1 MTTRILF
8 ITDYLVAGGVEHQ
21 AVMLSTHLNRDRFAP
36 YHLCLYGEKAG
47 RSLHHRPTLQ
57 GANIP
62 LRVLDVA
69 LSPMGKVGALMGMV
83 REIRRVRPHIIH
95 TMGYHAS
102 SLGAWAKRLAGSDAT
117 LTAWLVSEQ
126 TPKQIRNQSATWRAC
141 ERVIINSP
149 HLRDVIT
156 GIGLSADHAV
166 FIPNGLDVA
175 QYSHIPT
182 PPPRASLAPHADWVM
197 VMLTRIDSKKSPY
210 LLPEALGVLQ
220 AGGNLPDGLRAFI
233 VGESTDADEQARL
246 DASIK
251 KYARGGII
259 TQLPKTSTPNIFYH
273 ASDFSVMTSLSE
285 GLPNVV
291 LESLAAGKP
300 VLISEGSNKAGVV
313 TEGVTGWIYRTG
325 DIDHLAER
333 LAEIFA
339 MPKANLSAM
348 REACQISARDYD
360 RTLFIARHEALYG
373 EWTYQNE

>member
-1 MTTRILF
+1 MSIRILF

-21 AVMLSTHLNRDRFAP
+21 AVMLSTHLNRDRFSP
-36 YHLCLYGEKAG
+36 HHLCLYGGKAG
-47 RSLHHRPTLQ
+47 RSLHHQSALIQ
-57 GANIP
+57 AGIP
-62 LRVLDVA
+62 VRVLDVA
-69 LSPMGKVGALMGMV
+69 LSPLGKMRALMGMV

-102 SLGAWAKRLAGSDAT
+102 SLGAWAKRLALSDAK

-126 TPKQIRNQSATWRAC
+126 TPKQIRNQTATWRRC

-175 QYSHIPT
+175 HYSHIPT
-182 PPPRASLAPHADWVM
+182 PPPRATLAPNADWVM
-197 VMLTRIDSKKSPY
+197 IMLTRIAPPYKSPY

-220 AGGNLPDGLRAFI
+220 SGGHLPDGLWVFI

-246 DASIK
+246 DLSIQ
-251 KYARGGII
+251 KYALGNII

-313 TEGVTGWIYRTG
+313 VEGQTGWIYRTG
-325 DIDHLAER
+325 DISHMAQR
-333 LAEIFA
+333 LHEIFA
-339 MPKANLSAM
+339 MPKTELVAM
-348 REACQISARDYD
+348 REACQITARDYD
-360 RTLFIARHEALYG
+360 RTLFVTRHEALYRK
-373 EWTYQNE
+373 WA